1 MAAGTLPFSTVF
13 SSVVF
18 FQSRLYHWR
27 VVAAR
32 HGNGDGLRLAHACVV
47 VGRGV
52 ADMRSRLYARDPV
65 IIVAAWVNV

>member
-1 MAAGTLPFSTVF
+1 MAAGTLRIQYRG
-13 SSVVF
+13 VF
-18 FQSRLYHWR
+18 FSAFRWRLCHWR

-52 ADMRSRLYARDPV
+52 RM
-65 IIVAAWVNV
+65 